1 MICAEFQPQLAHPSR
16 YGCLWKILPH
26 LKRCHQEA
34 ITLNLYLQV
43 HIIKNNLYMCML
55 RYAIYIY
62 TYIYIYG
69 LEYFTKLIIQPFG
82 GSPNLNHHSSD
93 RKRCLSFMG
102 PLYRLHVTGTHGHLG
117 RLEFQVPRWSFEDPN
132 GLGSKLNVVQTKNI
146 QTPDPINAIFAIW
159 VLKRNMQSVQNKISL
174 LGSPHQSC
182 HVWVWTILKRL
193 FNPRHIY
200 ISYDCIYTIHVGQ
213 TFANSTFDFTPGT
226 LSILKPLSC

>member
-34 ITLNLYLQV
+34 ITLNLYRQV
-43 HIIKNNLYMCML
+43 HIIKNGML
-55 RYAIYIY
+55 
-62 TYIYIYG
+62 YIYIYG
-69 LEYFTKLIIQPFG
+69 LGYFTKLIIQPFG
-82 GSPNLNHHSSD
+82 DSPNLNHHSSD

-159 VLKRNMQSVQNKISL
+159 VLKEICNRFRIKF
-174 LGSPHQSC
+174 HY
-182 HVWVWTILKRL
+182 WVHHINPVMCEFGPSWNGYPIL
-193 FNPRHIY
+193 
-200 ISYDCIYTIHVGQ
+200 DIYTYHMIAYTLYTLARLLRTQ
-213 TFANSTFDFTPGT
+213 RSTLPRV
-226 LSILKPLSC
+226 P

>member
-1 MICAEFQPQLAHPSR
+1 MCWVPTTTCSPQSLRVPLEDSPTPQEMSSR
-16 YGCLWKILPH
+16 SYHVESLPASSH
-26 LKRCHQEA
+26 HQ
-34 ITLNLYLQV
+34 
-43 HIIKNNLYMCML
+43 K

-62 TYIYIYG
+62 G
-69 LEYFTKLIIQPFG
+69 LGYFTKLIIQPFG
-82 GSPNLNHHSSD
+82 DSPNLNHHSSD